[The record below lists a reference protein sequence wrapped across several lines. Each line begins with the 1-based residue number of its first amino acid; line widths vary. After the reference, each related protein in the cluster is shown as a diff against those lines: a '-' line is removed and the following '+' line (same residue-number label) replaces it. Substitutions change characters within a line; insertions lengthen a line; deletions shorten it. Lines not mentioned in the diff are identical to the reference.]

1 MPAAATPP
9 EAADHDA
16 PVGARTPAAA
26 RVESLGHA
34 AELRAPGQ
42 VLVKSFLGL
51 LGDAD
56 PLTACLLAEAGD
68 AAGRRAF
75 LLLGCRPDLELR
87 QRPEDHDLVILD
99 CDLNSCEPA
108 VREPAGKPTFDR
120 SELFFIHNY
129 KITLQQACCQALPP
143 RLPGRWRE
151 APVGGIELCST
162 PLSCF

>member
-56 PLTACLLAEAGD
+56 PLAACLLAEAGD

-75 LLLGCRPDLELR
+75 LLLGRRPVVHFLFIVDFDR
-87 QRPEDHDLVILD
+87 HSR
-99 CDLNSCEPA
+99 EPA
-108 VREPAGKPTFDR
+108 VLESSFKPTFDR

-129 KITLQQACCQALPP
+129 KITL
-143 RLPGRWRE
+143 
-151 APVGGIELCST
+151 
-162 PLSCF
+162 